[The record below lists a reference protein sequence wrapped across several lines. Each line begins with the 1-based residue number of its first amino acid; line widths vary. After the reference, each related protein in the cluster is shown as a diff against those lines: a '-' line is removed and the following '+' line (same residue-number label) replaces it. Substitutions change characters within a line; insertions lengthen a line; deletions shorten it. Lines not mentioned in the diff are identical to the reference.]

1 MDNSVYVLDSFAL
14 MAHFGGE
21 NGGKKVLELLE
32 QAEAGKGTL
41 AMSLINVGEMAYLM
55 SRERGR
61 NTAESMLEDL
71 RLLPISFFD
80 ATEERIL
87 AAAWIKS
94 EYSVSYADSFAISL
108 AKELNAT
115 LVSGD
120 PEFRAVEKIVPVLW
134 LEK

>member
-1 MDNSVYVLDSFAL
+1 MDNPVYVLDSFAL

-21 NGGKKVLELLE
+21 KGGKKVLKLLE
-32 QAEAGKGTL
+32 QAEAGAMTL
-41 AMSLINVGEMAYLM
+41 AMSLINVGEMVYLM

-61 NTAESMLEDL
+61 STAESMLEDL
-71 RLLPISFFD
+71 QLLPISFFD

-87 AAAWIKS
+87 AAAWIKA
-94 EYSVSYADSFAISL
+94 EYPVSYADSFAISP
-108 AKELNAT
+108 AKELNGT

-120 PEFRAVEKIVPVLW
+120 PEFRAIEKIVPILW